1 MRKLS
6 EPNAVQ
12 LAAPLLRSPM
22 IIHPQFLKLISPQI
36 ECRSLDCGSNVRLFS
51 DALYTAIVVGF
62 RSFAERKTTIKNL
75 TTLIASAMIMLLP
88 LMANAQNPGAA
99 SAEQNAAVPGEIS
112 LTLRDNLSAAEQR
125 AAIIQ
130 ILGSLEEERFMRRSI
145 VSPFVFDL
153 RSVSKLEQGGHRQ
166 QLDVWFV
173 AHGQLKDI
181 EEKKMIDDL
190 TGPEAKQT
198 PGLPEVARALTEAE
212 MQSRNLPFGEQP
224 DGTSHSYGIMGA
236 NVLDKVFVTGITKSE
251 YKRTD
256 DSITLLLSLA
266 PTLMND
272 SQFPARWHSIT
283 KTDAGDFQLGDA
295 RDYSDLS
302 AVIKVT
308 PLVGVEDALFV
319 EVHVIYAEP
328 FDWFEGRNLLRSK
341 LPPVI
346 QDSVRKFRR
355 KLAQ

>member
-1 MRKLS
+1 
-6 EPNAVQ
+6 
-12 LAAPLLRSPM
+12 M
-22 IIHPQFLKLISPQI
+22 IIHPQCLKLISPLI
-36 ECRSLDCGSNVRLFS
+36 DCLSIPRQLS
-51 DALYTAIVVGF
+51 DSLYTARVAGF
-62 RSFAERKTTIKNL
+62 RNFAERKTTVKNL
-75 TTLIASAMIMLLP
+75 TMLTATAMFMLLA
-88 LMANAQNPGAA
+88 LAANAQSPDAA
-99 SAEQNAAVPGEIS
+99 SAAENRANPGDIS
-112 LTLRDNLSAAEQR
+112 MTLRDNMSAEEQHE
-125 AAIIQ
+125 AITK

-153 RSVSKLEQGGHRQ
+153 RSISKLEQGGHRQ

-224 DGTSHSYGIMGA
+224 DGKSHSYGIMGA

-251 YKRTD
+251 YKRTNN
-256 DSITLLLSLA
+256 SITLLLSLD
-266 PTLMND
+266 PTLLND

-295 RDYSDLS
+295 RDYSDLL
-302 AVIKVT
+302 AAIKVT